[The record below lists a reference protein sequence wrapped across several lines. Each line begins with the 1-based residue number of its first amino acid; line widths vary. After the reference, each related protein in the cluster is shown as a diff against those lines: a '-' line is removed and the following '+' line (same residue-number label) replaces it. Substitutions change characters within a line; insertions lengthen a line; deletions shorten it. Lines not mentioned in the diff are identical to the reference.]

1 LCEIK
6 VIVGKICGGRR
17 GADSQVQEY
26 AILLVV
32 EPYLLEIVPLDG
44 CNWIGDNDVGLF
56 WSEIWFRMLKL
67 TKKADYGLIALKH
80 LAVNAPASSSAKEIA
95 ETYGIPGAL
104 LSKILQKLVKNG
116 FLRSEHGT
124 NGGYKLAR
132 DPREITAYEVIRTI
146 DGPIF
151 LTACFTEHG
160 YCVHTDKCT
169 VRDPLQKVHE
179 GILRLLA
186 SISISD
192 MSAESPKTEARPED
206 DVSKSAQRLYD
217 VSMPPTQTPMQ

>member
-1 LCEIK
+1 
-6 VIVGKICGGRR
+6 
-17 GADSQVQEY
+17 
-26 AILLVV
+26 
-32 EPYLLEIVPLDG
+32 
-44 CNWIGDNDVGLF
+44 
-56 WSEIWFRMLKL
+56 MLKL

-80 LAVNAPASSSAKEIA
+80 LAVHGPASSSAKEIA
-95 ETYGIPGAL
+95 ETYGIPSPL

-132 DPREITAYEVIRTI
+132 EAREITALEVIRTI

-160 YCVHTDKCT
+160 YCCHTDKCI

-186 SISISD
+186 NITIAD
-192 MSAESPKTEARPED
+192 MSVDSTDANVTKAPE
-206 DVSKSAQRLYD
+206 RLYGLP
-217 VSMPPTQTPMQ
+217 VTTPAI

>member
-1 LCEIK
+1 MCLN
-6 VIVGKICGGRR
+6 
-17 GADSQVQEY
+17 QF
-26 AILLVV
+26 
-32 EPYLLEIVPLDG
+32 YLTSR
-44 CNWIGDNDVGLF
+44 CNYLDNDIGLF
-56 WSEIWFRMLKL
+56 RSEFWPYMLKL

-80 LAVNAPASSSAKEIA
+80 LAVNSPASSSAKEIA
-95 ETYGIPGAL
+95 EAYGIPAAL

-116 FLRSEHGT
+116 LLRSEHGT

-132 DPREITAYEVIRTI
+132 NAQEITAYEVIRII

-151 LTACFTEHG
+151 LTTCFTEHG
-160 YCVHTDKCT
+160 YCCHTDKCI

-192 MSAESPKTEARPED
+192 MSAENKGEDGVSKPAPLIDLARPPAST
-206 DVSKSAQRLYD
+206 DV
-217 VSMPPTQTPMQ
+217 M

>member
-1 LCEIK
+1 
-6 VIVGKICGGRR
+6 
-17 GADSQVQEY
+17 
-26 AILLVV
+26 
-32 EPYLLEIVPLDG
+32 
-44 CNWIGDNDVGLF
+44 
-56 WSEIWFRMLKL
+56 MLKL

-80 LAVNAPASSSAKEIA
+80 LAVNSPASSSAKEIA
-95 ETYGIPGAL
+95 DAYGIPPAL

-132 DPREITAYEVIRTI
+132 DAREITAYDVIRII
-146 DGPIF
+146 DGPVF
-151 LTACFTEHG
+151 LTTCFTEHG
-160 YCVHTDKCT
+160 YCCHTDKCI

-192 MSAESPKTEARPED
+192 MSADSSKDAKPEEELG
-206 DVSKSAQRLYD
+206 KSSQRLYD
-217 VSMPPTQTPMQ
+217 LSIPPTQTPM

>member
-1 LCEIK
+1 
-6 VIVGKICGGRR
+6 
-17 GADSQVQEY
+17 
-26 AILLVV
+26 
-32 EPYLLEIVPLDG
+32 
-44 CNWIGDNDVGLF
+44 
-56 WSEIWFRMLKL
+56 MLKL

-80 LAVNAPASSSAKEIA
+80 LAVHGPASSSAKEIA
-95 ETYGIPGAL
+95 SPL

-116 FLRSEHGT
+116 FLRSEQGT

-132 DPREITAYEVIRTI
+132 EAREITALDVIRTI

-160 YCVHTDKCT
+160 YCCHTDKCI

-186 SISISD
+186 NITIAD
-192 MSAESPKTEARPED
+192 MSVDAQPGDGNLTKAPE
-206 DVSKSAQRLYD
+206 RLYGLP
-217 VSMPPTQTPMQ
+217 VTTPAI

>member
-1 LCEIK
+1 
-6 VIVGKICGGRR
+6 
-17 GADSQVQEY
+17 
-26 AILLVV
+26 
-32 EPYLLEIVPLDG
+32 
-44 CNWIGDNDVGLF
+44 
-56 WSEIWFRMLKL
+56 M
-67 TKKADYGLIALKH
+67 IALKH
-80 LAVNAPASSSAKEIA
+80 LAMNSPESSSAKEIA
-95 ETYGIPGAL
+95 EAYGIPPAL

-132 DPREITAYEVIRTI
+132 QAREISAYEVIRTI

-160 YCVHTDKCT
+160 YCCHTDKCI

-186 SISISD
+186 NISISD
-192 MSAESPKTEARPED
+192 MCGDSSKAEATGGESKAEDDAAKSAE
-206 DVSKSAQRLYD
+206 RLYD
-217 VSMPPTQTPMQ
+217 LSPATQKTM

>member
-1 LCEIK
+1 
-6 VIVGKICGGRR
+6 
-17 GADSQVQEY
+17 
-26 AILLVV
+26 
-32 EPYLLEIVPLDG
+32 
-44 CNWIGDNDVGLF
+44 
-56 WSEIWFRMLKL
+56 MLKL

-80 LAVNAPASSSAKEIA
+80 LVVHGPESSSAKEIA
-95 ETYGIPGAL
+95 DMYGIPLSL

-124 NGGYKLAR
+124 NGGYRLAR
-132 DPREITAYEVIRTI
+132 DARDITALEVIRSI

-160 YCVHTDKCT
+160 YCCHTDKCI

-186 SISISD
+186 SITIAD
-192 MSAESPKTEARPED
+192 MSQDTA
-206 DVSKSAQRLYD
+206 KSAEQEVANPEKLYELLAPNQP
-217 VSMPPTQTPMQ
+217 V

>member
-1 LCEIK
+1 MH
-6 VIVGKICGGRR
+6 
-17 GADSQVQEY
+17 
-26 AILLVV
+26 
-32 EPYLLEIVPLDG
+32 
-44 CNWIGDNDVGLF
+44 VGLF
-56 WSEIWFRMLKL
+56 QSQMLKL

-95 ETYGIPGAL
+95 ETYGIPAAL
-104 LSKILQKLVKNG
+104 LSKILQKLVKSG

-132 DPREITAYEVIRTI
+132 DPKEITAYEVIRTI

-192 MSAESPKTEARPED
+192 MSAEKTETKNSEFKNSEFKPDEELAKPTD
-206 DVSKSAQRLYD
+206 RLYD
-217 VSMPPTQTPMQ
+217 LSPATQKTM